1 MLDNIG
7 LFSYLISTICFTTLA
22 SLLLLQWKVK
32 PLGPT
37 LLLACVATAVWA
49 GTIAFGTLAEYPPI
63 FLMQLTELA
72 RNACWLY
79 FLLQLLGIQGE
90 GEPRRIHGYHWR
102 PGFWFF
108 TVIALAILVAPLA
121 QDYLPP
127 QLQPSYELNL
137 VLWLSLA
144 VLGMLLIEQL
154 YRNATPGERWS
165 LKYLCLSLGALFAYD
180 FFMYAEALLLRK
192 LDASL
197 WQARGL
203 VYAIVSPWL
212 AVAMARN
219 SSWRMN
225 LHLSRDV
232 VFHSVTLMGSG
243 LYLIGMAAVGYFIKF
258 LGGSWGGVL
267 QLAFLAAAIAL
278 LISLLFSGKFRAILR
293 VQLSKH
299 FFSYQYD
306 YREEWLKFTKALA
319 SLSEDVPEGI
329 VSTMAPLV
337 SSPAGL
343 LWGRSD
349 TGTFRLV
356 ANWETAVP
364 NGAKDGLATL
374 PAWLQETDWVIDLN
388 ELQSTPDLYDN
399 LSVPEW
405 IMSED
410 RFWLMIPLVFGEQ
423 VEGILLL
430 KKSDVKTSINWEDRD
445 LLKTAGRQAAS
456 HLAQY
461 LASQALVEA
470 RQFEAFNRLSA
481 YVIHDLKNILAQQSL
496 IVSNAAKH
504 RDNPAFIDDMIG
516 TVENSVARMQRLME
530 QMRTGLRSAAAETV
544 NLAPLLTK
552 VVAARGNN
560 DPKPQARLGS
570 EVCIVHADSE
580 RLSTVF
586 NHLIQNAQEATDPKG
601 SVTVHMRLENDSIA
615 VDIIDTGSGM
625 DEDFIDT
632 RLFKPFESTKGL
644 TGMGIGVFESR
655 EYIRQI
661 GGDIQV
667 SSTLDEGSIFH
678 VTLPLAAPDSDT
690 ETPPQN
696 PSNAHSIS
704 NSEEL

>member
-1 MLDNIG
+1 MLSNIG
-7 LFSYLISTICFTTLA
+7 LFSYLTSSVSFAVLTA
-22 SLLLLQWKVK
+22 LLLLQWKVR

-37 LLLACVATAVWA
+37 LVLACIATTIWA
-49 GTIAFGTLAEYPPI
+49 GSIAFGTLADYPPVY
-63 FLMQLTELA
+63 LMQLTELA

-90 GEPRRIHGYHWR
+90 GNPNYVHGFRWR
-102 PGFWFF
+102 AVFW
-108 TVIALAILVAPLA
+108 LAISASFTLLSFPLLKNHLPLA
-121 QDYLPP
+121 YE
-127 QLQPSYELNL
+127 PSYELNL
-137 VLWLSLA
+137 SLWLSLA

-192 LDASL
+192 LDANL

-203 VYAIVSPWL
+203 VYAVVCPWL

-225 LHLSRDV
+225 LHLSRQV

-243 LYLIGMAAVGYFIKF
+243 LYLLGMAAVGYFIKF

-267 QLAFLAAAIAL
+267 QLGFLAAAIAL
-278 LISLLFSGKFRAILR
+278 LFSLLFSGKFRAMLR

-299 FFSYQYD
+299 FFSYHYD

-319 SLSEDVPEGI
+319 SLSEDVSEGI
-329 VSTMAPLV
+329 VRTMAPLV
-337 SSPAGL
+337 TSPCGL
-343 LWGRSD
+343 LWGRGEGD
-349 TGTFRLV
+349 KFRLV
-356 ANWETAVP
+356 ANWETAIP
-364 NGAKDGLATL
+364 SRAEEGLGAI
-374 PAWLQETDWVIDLN
+374 PAWLQDTHWVIDLN
-388 ELQSTPDLYDN
+388 ELKSTPDLYDN
-399 LSVPEW
+399 LEVPEW
-405 IMSED
+405 IMGEE
-410 RFWLMIPLVFGEQ
+410 RFWLVIPLIFGEQ
-423 VEGILLL
+423 VQGVLILN
-430 KKSDVKTSINWEDRD
+430 KSDFKDDLNWEDRD

-456 HLAQY
+456 HLAQH

-530 QMRTGLRSAAAETV
+530 QMRTGMRSAAAGTV
-544 NLAPLLTK
+544 NLTPLLTK
-552 VVAARGNN
+552 VIASRNSSYPRPESIF
-560 DPKPQARLGS
+560 DGS
-570 EVCIVHADSE
+570 DSIVHADSE

-586 NHLIQNAQEATDPKG
+586 NHLIQNAQEATDAQG
-601 SVTVHMRLENDSIA
+601 SVIVQMGVESGIVRVNIS
-615 VDIIDTGSGM
+615 DTGSGM
-625 DEDFIDT
+625 DEDFLQT

-661 GGDIQV
+661 GGEIKAT
-667 SSTLDEGSIFH
+667 STPGVGSVFH
-678 VTLPLAAPDSDT
+678 VTLPLVTLET
-690 ETPPQN
+690 EV
-696 PSNAHSIS
+696 
-704 NSEEL
+704 